1 MSEDRL
7 TPVEER
13 RVSAALAMG
22 SEIEER
28 TLTVL
33 DMLNSPKVLEAYAT
47 LIAVGLIS
55 VGQRATIFCAYC
67 GDHICFDLATGE
79 PGKSI
84 GSTNDANRAYINL
97 KVAEHRKTCPDYQD
111 QLSEAR
117 GQAFERDLVD

>member
-7 TPVEER
+7 TPAEER

-28 TLTVL
+28 KMTVL
-33 DMLNSPKVLEAYAT
+33 DMLNDPKVIDAFAT
-47 LIAVGLIS
+47 LIGVGLVS
-55 VGQRATIFCAYC
+55 VGQRSTIFCAYC

-84 GSTNDANRAYINL
+84 GSSNAENKAYVSL
-97 KVAEHRKTCPDYQD
+97 KVAEHRKTCPEYQAQVLD
-111 QLSEAR
+111 AKADAE
-117 GQAFERDLVD
+117 ERSVD